1 MAIPSGGTFME
12 YRIIGDTL
20 PAVIIKLAP
29 GETIKC
35 ESGSMSWMDSGIQM
49 ETTTGGLGKMFGRM
63 ISGESL
69 ALNHYTATLG
79 GEIAFASSFP
89 GSIVAITLNGNSIMC
104 QKGSFLAMYGDVEMS
119 IGFQKKIGGGFFG
132 GEGFIMQKFTGNGIV
147 FLEVDGSAVEYD
159 LAVGETKIVDTGYVV
174 MMDSSVTL
182 DVQMVRGVANVFLGG
197 EGLFNTTL
205 TGPGHITIQTMP
217 ISKTAMVLYSQMPH
231 KD

>member
-1 MAIPSGGTFME
+1 ME
-12 YRIIGDTL
+12 YKIIGDTL

-29 GETIKC
+29 GETIQC
-35 ESGSMSWMDSGIQM
+35 ESGSMSWMDSGIKM
-49 ETTTGGLGKMFGRM
+49 ETKTGGLGKMFGRM

-69 ALNHYTATLG
+69 ALNHYTATQG

-89 GSIVAITLNGNSIMC
+89 GSIIAINLKGNSIMC
-104 QKGSFLAMYGDVEMS
+104 QKGSFLAMFGDVEMS
-119 IGFQKKIGGGFFG
+119 IGFQKKIGGG
-132 GEGFIMQKFTGNGIV
+132 
-147 FLEVDGSAVEYD
+147 EYD
-159 LAVGETKIVDTGYVV
+159 LAPGETKIVDTGYVV

-182 DVQMVRGVANVFLGG
+182 DVQMVKGVANVFFGG

-217 ISKTAMVLYSQMPH
+217 ISKTAMILYSQMPH

>member
-1 MAIPSGGTFME
+1 ME
-12 YRIIGDTL
+12 YKIIGDTL

-29 GETIKC
+29 GETVQC
-35 ESGSMSWMDSGIQM
+35 ESGSMSWMDSGIKM
-49 ETTTGGLGKMFGRM
+49 ETKTGGLGKMFGRM

-69 ALNHYTATLG
+69 ALNHYTAAQG

-89 GSIVAITLNGNSIMC
+89 GSIIAVNLNGNSIMC

-132 GEGFIMQKFTGNGIV
+132 GEGFIMQKFSGNGTV

-159 LAVGETKIVDTGYVV
+159 LAPGETKIVDTGYVV

-182 DVQMVRGVANVFLGG
+182 DIQMVKGVANVFLGG

-217 ISKTAMVLYSQMPH
+217 ISKTAMVLYSQMPQ
-231 KD
+231 KN

>member
-1 MAIPSGGTFME
+1 ME
-12 YRIIGDTL
+12 YRIIGDNL

-29 GETIKC
+29 GETVQC
-35 ESGSMSWMDSGIQM
+35 ESGSMSWMDSGIKM
-49 ETTTGGLGKMFGRM
+49 ETKTGGLGKMFGRM

-69 ALNHYTATLG
+69 ALNHYTATQG

-89 GSIVAITLNGNSIMC
+89 GSIIAVNLNGNSIMC

-132 GEGFIMQKFTGNGIV
+132 GEGFIMQKFSGNGTV

-159 LAVGETKIVDTGYVV
+159 LAPGETKIVDTGYVV

-182 DVQMVRGVANVFLGG
+182 DIQMVKGVANVFLGG

-217 ISKTAMVLYSQMPH
+217 ISKTAMVLYSQMPQ
-231 KD
+231 KN